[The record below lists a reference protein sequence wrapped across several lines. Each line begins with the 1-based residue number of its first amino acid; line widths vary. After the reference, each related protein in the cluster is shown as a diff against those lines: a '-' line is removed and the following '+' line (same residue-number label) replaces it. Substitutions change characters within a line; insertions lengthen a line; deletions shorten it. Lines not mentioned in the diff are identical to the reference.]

1 MNEIIVRE
9 AAVADVAD
17 IQHLAHLLAR
27 FEFERGW
34 APDID
39 PQWAFTEAGVSF
51 IKQQLTRED
60 GILLVATCDKQA
72 IGFLGGCIRQEKQGP
87 WSVGRVGGLQGVFVL
102 PAYRRKRIGTRLVA
116 RFLQWCDHRNLDKVS
131 VAVAPA
137 NDAAIALY
145 ETMGFDA
152 TTLILERQ
160 S

>member
-1 MNEIIVRE
+1 MNEIIIRE
-9 AAVADVAD
+9 AAVADVVA
-17 IQHLAHLLAR
+17 IQHLAHLLAQ

-39 PQWAFTEAGVSF
+39 PQWALTEAGVRF
-51 IKQQLTRED
+51 IKQQITRED

-72 IGFLGGCIRQEKQGP
+72 IGFLGGGIRQEKQGP
-87 WSVGRVGGLQGVFVL
+87 WCVGRVGGLQGVFVL
-102 PAYRRKRIGTRLVA
+102 PAYRRKKVGSELIA
-116 RFLQWCDHRNLDKVS
+116 RFLQWCENQDLDKAL

-137 NDAAIALY
+137 NDAAIGLY

>member
-1 MNEIIVRE
+1 M
-9 AAVADVAD
+9 AD

-27 FEFERGW
+27 FELERGW

-39 PQWAFTEAGVSF
+39 LQWAFTEDGVRF

-72 IGFLGGCIRQEKQGP
+72 IGFLGGGIRQEKQGP

-116 RFLQWCDHRNLDKVS
+116 RFFQWCDHQNLDKVS

-145 ETMGFDA
+145 ETMGFEA
-152 TTLILERQ
+152 STLIMERQ